1 MVTYIFWW
9 RSPQQRSRCSP
20 RPRSRWS
27 YHGSWWWVGHQTW
40 YPPSIVSPEN
50 ESFSRGVKVAT
61 KSQSKAVPK
70 TRPSLCSSV
79 KSTGQFLH
87 LFEHQQQ
94 TNKKTS
100 KLHCFCPRFHFS
112 LYFYADRSWPVV
124 CLFCTQTNRWKKT
137 KRAQETILVAL
148 SKDPPTVYIR
158 STMFFCFLDRLFV
171 CLFRSWG
178 KKRVHRSPPAVLCH
192 AAVAAGQRRDVLARH
207 WEDGQPATSPWWQRQ
222 RGPPS

>member
-1 MVTYIFWW
+1 MWLRCNAWIISRKKELLESQFIDTYSIYWKCCLIHCVPYWHSHLQISRLSPHHHHLKIFMVTIFWW
-9 RSPQQRSRCSP
+9 RSPRPRSRWSP
-20 RPRSRWS
+20 RPRSRWSRRPRSRWS

-50 ESFSRGVKVAT
+50 ESFSRRVKVAT

-112 LYFYADRSWPVV
+112 L
-124 CLFCTQTNRWKKT
+124 
-137 KRAQETILVAL
+137 
-148 SKDPPTVYIR
+148 
-158 STMFFCFLDRLFV
+158 
-171 CLFRSWG
+171 
-178 KKRVHRSPPAVLCH
+178 
-192 AAVAAGQRRDVLARH
+192 
-207 WEDGQPATSPWWQRQ
+207 
-222 RGPPS
+222 